1 MNAIQEHSSNTGSG
15 NFNTDILQTI
25 TENFKNHDINEE
37 QDRYM
42 DRGNQ
47 IYRSISYYE
56 VQHLPLV
63 ANNGPILRKTAI
75 NIAPRTAEEKH
86 VSIISRLTD
95 TEKYLNFK
103 SPITSRRHHPQQ
115 KKTWKGSKWKVQPN
129 YKEQES
135 YPRPYDENG
144 GNYQDIV
151 TENSPDHGKQK
162 MTTLWRFKPSLI
174 NQRDKLTGHQEP
186 TARAIVPPARVK
198 SKSHQPPA
206 RVKSKSHQPSARAK
220 SKSQELVHL
229 PYKPTTG
236 NHKWR
241 RENESSNRETRT
253 EEDSPD
259 SVPSSQVLKDS
270 ESDSDIDA
278 TEEDVN

>member
-1 MNAIQEHSSNTGSG
+1 MDANQEHSSNTGSG

-103 SPITSRRHHPQQ
+103 SPITRRRHHPQQ

-129 YKEQES
+129 YKEH
-135 YPRPYDENG
+135 ENG

-174 NQRDKLTGHQEP
+174 NQRDKLTGHSRGQQQEP
-186 TARAIVPPARVK
+186 LCHQLESRARAI
-198 SKSHQPPA
+198 SHQLEP
-206 RVKSKSHQPSARAK
+206 RARAK
-220 SKSQELVHL
+220 NSSISHTSLQQALISGGEKMNLQTERPGQKKTPQIQCLHRKS
-229 PYKPTTG
+229 
-236 NHKWR
+236 
-241 RENESSNRETRT
+241 
-253 EEDSPD
+253 
-259 SVPSSQVLKDS
+259 
-270 ESDSDIDA
+270 
-278 TEEDVN
+278 